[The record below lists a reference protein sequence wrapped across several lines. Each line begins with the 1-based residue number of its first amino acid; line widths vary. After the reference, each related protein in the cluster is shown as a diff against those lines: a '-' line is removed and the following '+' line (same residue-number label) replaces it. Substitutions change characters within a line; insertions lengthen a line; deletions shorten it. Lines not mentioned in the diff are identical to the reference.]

1 MISHSSRQTI
11 NYSAPL
17 TPNKGHLVYLS
28 ETAAM
33 KAQER
38 KLYSE
43 YGSDDALKMLE
54 DDEDSLMCTGL
65 LLDAGSDFAYRLLS
79 WQNEE

>member
-1 MISHSSRQTI
+1 MISHSSRQTM

-28 ETAAM
+28 ETFAM
-33 KAQER
+33 QSLER
-38 KLYSE
+38 KWCSE
-43 YGSDDALKMLE
+43 YGFDDTLKMLE

>member
-1 MISHSSRQTI
+1 MVLHSSRQTI

-33 KAQER
+33 QAKAR
-38 KLYSE
+38 KWDSE
-43 YGSDDALKMLE
+43 IVRRRLE
-54 DDEDSLMCTGL
+54 D
-65 LLDAGSDFAYRLLS
+65 AGC
-79 WQNEE
+79 

>member
-11 NYSAPL
+11 NYSVPL

-33 KAQER
+33 QAKER
-38 KLYSE
+38 KWDSE
-43 YGSDDALKMLE
+43 YESDDALKMLE
-54 DDEDSLMCTGL
+54 DDEDSLMTAGCTRL
-65 LLDAGSDFAYRLLS
+65 LHYAGSYSRKSCA
-79 WQNEE
+79 

>member
-33 KAQER
+33 QAKER
-38 KLYSE
+38 KWYSE

-54 DDEDSLMCTGL
+54 DDKNSLMCTGL
-65 LLDAGSDFAYRLLS
+65 LLDTESDFANRLLS
-79 WQNEE
+79 WQHEG